1 MGYSIRDLADVPAAA
16 AGRLQDLGVTTTQ
29 QLLERTRDAASR
41 NALAQQIGASTQQV
55 LAWANE
61 ADLLRIPDL
70 AGSTTQLLEAA
81 GVESLAELA
90 GRNADLLAARITEV
104 NQELQLTERVP
115 SAGQVA
121 AWIEQAK
128 ALVPW
133 VGQQAEPV
141 D

>member
-29 QLLERTRDAASR
+29 QLLERTRDAESR
-41 NALAQQIGASTQQV
+41 NALAQQIGASAQQV

-90 GRNADLLAARITEV
+90 TRNADLLAARIAEV

-128 ALVPW
+128 ARLPG
-133 VGQQAEPV
+133 VGQQAQPAG
-141 D
+141 

>member
-1 MGYSIRDLADVPAAA
+1 MAYSIRNLADVPAAA
-16 AGRLQDLGVTTTQ
+16 ASRLQDLGVTTTQ

-41 NALAQQIGASTQQV
+41 NALAAQIGASAQQV

-70 AGSTTQLLEAA
+70 TASTTQLLEAA

-90 GRNADLLAARITEV
+90 SRNADLLAARVAEV
-104 NQELQLTERVP
+104 NEELQLTDRVP

-128 ALVPW
+128 ALTPAVRQP
-133 VGQQAEPV
+133 ESPPR
-141 D
+141 